1 MIKQKYY
8 YLFTLFMLSLLFYQC
23 EWNKNNK
30 IIDLSGSNLEISIN
44 RFEKKFQAVDT
55 NNLIRSL
62 NELRNED
69 SVFFDTYTIQMMRFG
84 KVADTMSPVILS
96 IEEFL
101 INKNVQ
107 ELHDTVAL
115 AFENMDDIQ
124 AELTEAFKYF
134 QHYFP
139 NKQLPK
145 ISTVVS
151 EFGYNAVTFDS
162 SYLVFGLDMYLG
174 KDYIYYG
181 SFDFPNYII
190 KRFEKQYMVPNAMEV
205 IYLEYFG
212 RDELEETKALLYEMV
227 EKGKKLYFLESMM
240 PEKEKNILIGYTPEQ
255 LEWCENSEVDIWAF
269 YNEKDL
275 FYSKS
280 YMEHKKHIDD
290 GPKTAGMPKE
300 APGNVGSW
308 VGWQIVNQYMENANG
323 KVSLEQLMNTDAE
336 TIMNKSKYKPK

>member
-1 MIKQKYY
+1 MKQNHY
-8 YLFTLFMLSLLFYQC
+8 YLIALFVFATFFFQC
-23 EWNKNNK
+23 DIGKNNK
-30 IIDLSGSNLEISIN
+30 IIDHSGSNLEISIT
-44 RFEKKFQAVDT
+44 RFEKKFNSLDT
-55 NNLIRSL
+55 NNLISSL
-62 NELRNED
+62 NTLRNED
-69 SVFFDTYTIQMMRFG
+69 SVFFDTYTVQMMRFG
-84 KVADTMSPVILS
+84 KVADTISPVILS
-96 IEEFL
+96 IDEFL
-101 INKNVQ
+101 KNKNVQ

-115 AFENMDDIQ
+115 AFQNTDALQ

-139 NKQLPK
+139 NKKLPK
-145 ISTVVS
+145 VTTVIS

-162 SYLVFGLDMYLG
+162 TYLVFGLDMYLG
-174 KDYIYYG
+174 KNYKYYG
-181 SFDFPNYII
+181 SFDFPTYII

-212 RDELEETKALLYEMV
+212 RNELEETNALLYEMIT
-227 EKGKKLYFLESMM
+227 KGKKLYFLESMM
-240 PEKEKNILIGYTPEQ
+240 PEKEKYLLIGYTAKQ
-255 LEWCENSEVDIWAF
+255 LEWCQAAEADIWAF

-275 FYSKS
+275 FYTKN

-308 VGWQIVNQYMENANG
+308 VGWQIVTQYMQNADG
-323 KVSLEQLMNTDAE
+323 KISLQELLNTDAE